1 MLQGSAPG
9 SLMCYG
15 TATFCSRWA
24 GICSSTASNV
34 FARSPLRAAGGA
46 AAHCCTRAGRPERAD
61 ALAESA
67 GRAAGAACA
76 VADTRGMRR
85 EEQREEE
92 EEEEGEGEGGE
103 GRRRGRAYTF
113 CSLTRA
119 LWPVCVSLEESTQTP
134 KENLHCGILN
144 GRREL
149 LWRRTARNDAAALC
163 ARPDGLKQP
172 PPCGH
177 SRAAAARRRG
187 EGEGH

>member
-92 EEEEGEGEGGE
+92 EEEEGEGE
-103 GRRRGRAYTF
+103 
-113 CSLTRA
+113 
-119 LWPVCVSLEESTQTP
+119 
-134 KENLHCGILN
+134 KE
-144 GRREL
+144 
-149 LWRRTARNDAAALC
+149 
-163 ARPDGLKQP
+163 
-172 PPCGH
+172 
-177 SRAAAARRRG
+177 
-187 EGEGH
+187 EGEGGRTLSAP

>member
-92 EEEEGEGEGGE
+92 EEDGEESAPRPEPGDAEGERGGGGTE
-103 GRRRGRAYTF
+103 EETIRTGQSPLAVAWASLPLRASCF
-113 CSLTRA
+113 C
-119 LWPVCVSLEESTQTP
+119 V
-134 KENLHCGILN
+134 
-144 GRREL
+144 
-149 LWRRTARNDAAALC
+149 
-163 ARPDGLKQP
+163 
-172 PPCGH
+172 
-177 SRAAAARRRG
+177 
-187 EGEGH
+187 